1 MKKALKI
8 AGITLLII
16 FLLLLAIPYAFQ
28 SQIKTMV
35 KDTINDN
42 LNAKVEFSD
51 VSLSLIKSFPKAHV
65 EVNDLLITNFAPF
78 KDETFASVKD
88 IAFTMSVMELF
99 KTSGEAP
106 IIINSISVDEALITL
121 KTNALGAVNYDITK
135 ESDTKTTPTKSTVTE
150 SSSFAFD
157 IENYSISN
165 SALTYI
171 DESSKINMH
180 LTEINHTGK
189 GIFSADASELDTNT
203 TLNISANSDGTNYL
217 NNHHIELDAIIG
229 MDLNAQKY
237 TFKDNKAL
245 INKLPLKFK
254 GFVQLLENGQ
264 DIDITFENPGS
275 TFKDFLAI
283 IPESYSKDIAD
294 VKTTGGFKFSG
305 IVKGLYSETTIP
317 TLDINIVS
325 ENASFKYPDLPKAVE
340 NININTTIKNTTGNI
355 DDTYVAINTL
365 DFKIDEDI
373 FKSSATI
380 KNMTKNMLV
389 NASIDGILNL
399 ANITK
404 AYPVELD
411 DELTGILKAKLNTSF
426 DMNAIETNAFQRIK
440 NNGTVSLSGFKFSSE
455 DMLNPLQISKAD
467 MSFKPG
473 TISLNNFTAQTG
485 QSDIEANGT
494 IKNLL
499 GFLLNDATLQGNFNL
514 NSNNFVINDFMV
526 SDTNEAPAETSTE
539 NKSTTTTPALKIPAF
554 LDCTI
559 NANAKNVVY
568 DNLNLKNV
576 KGSLLIKD
584 QKATLSNMTTNIFDG
599 ILSLNGTVSTQTDTP
614 TFNMNLGIN
623 SFDIA
628 QSFKDLELLQT
639 LAPVAKALQGKL
651 NSTLTLSGAL
661 DSEFSPVLNTM
672 SGDAFAELLTTEM
685 NPQEGQLL
693 SKLDGALDFIDFT
706 KLNLKDLKANLTF
719 KDGKV
724 TVKPFHV
731 KYEDI
736 DIEVSGSHS
745 FDQALSY
752 NAIFN
757 VPAKYLGS
765 DVNKLI
771 AEIDDSDVK
780 NLTVPVT
787 ANITGNYTNP
797 KVSTDLTSGVTNLTK
812 QLVEIEKQKL
822 INKGTDQVKDLLSGL
837 LGDSKNTTSATDS
850 TTTSATEK
858 ETTTTK
864 EETKD
869 VVKNILGGLLSKNKE
884 KDTVN

>member
-35 KDTINDN
+35 KDTINEN

-78 KDETFASVKD
+78 KDETFASVKG

-135 ESDTKTTPTKSTVTE
+135 ESDTKTTPTKSTATE

-171 DESSKINMH
+171 DESSKMNMH

-229 MDLNAQKY
+229 MDLNTQKY

-245 INKLPLKFK
+245 INKLPLEFK

-325 ENASFKYPDLPKAVE
+325 ENASFKYPNLPKAVE

-389 NASIDGILNL
+389 NASIDGTLNL

-411 DELTGILKAKLNTSF
+411 NELTGILKAKLNTSF

-485 QSDIEANGT
+485 KSDIEANGT

-526 SDTNEAPAETSTE
+526 TDTNEAPPKTSTE

-651 NSTLTLSGAL
+651 NSTLTLSGTL

-685 NPQEGQLL
+685 NPKEGQLL

-752 NAIFN
+752 NAVFN
-757 VPAKYLGS
+757 VPAKYFGN

-771 AEIDDSDVK
+771 AKIDDNDVK

-797 KVSTDLTSGVTNLTK
+797 KISTDLTSGVTNLTK

-837 LGDSKNTTSATDS
+837 LGDSKNTTTKTDS
-850 TTTSATEK
+850 TTTATPEEK
-858 ETTTTK
+858 KTTK

-869 VVKNILGGLLSKNKE
+869 AVKNILGGLLSKSKK

>member
-35 KDTINDN
+35 KDTINEN

-135 ESDTKTTPTKSTVTE
+135 ESDTKTTPTKSTATE

-189 GIFSADASELDTNT
+189 GFFSADASELDTNT
-203 TLNISANSDGTNYL
+203 TLNISANSDGINYL
-217 NNHHIELDAIIG
+217 NNHHIELDAVIG
-229 MDLNAQKY
+229 LDLNAQKY

-245 INKLPLKFK
+245 INKLPLEFK

-317 TLDINIVS
+317 TLDINIIS

-365 DFKIDEDI
+365 DFKIDEDV

-389 NASIDGILNL
+389 NASIEGTLNL

-411 DELTGILKAKLNTSF
+411 NELTGILKAKLNTSF

-467 MSFKPG
+467 ISFKPG

-485 QSDIEANGT
+485 KSDIEANGT

-526 SDTNEAPAETSTE
+526 TDTNEAPPETSTE

-639 LAPVAKALQGKL
+639 LAPVAKTLQGKL

-661 DSEFSPVLNTM
+661 DNEFSPVLNTM

-685 NPQEGQLL
+685 NPKEGQLL

-752 NAIFN
+752 NAVFN
-757 VPAKYLGS
+757 VPAKYLGD

-771 AEIDDSDVK
+771 AKIDDNDVK

-837 LGDSKNTTSATDS
+837 LGDSKNTTTKTDS
-850 TTTSATEK
+850 TTTATPEEK
-858 ETTTTK
+858 KTTK

-869 VVKNILGGLLSKNKE
+869 AVKNILGGLLSKSKK

>member
-752 NAIFN
+752 NAVFN